1 MNSLGTLPSH
11 HPYWANAFLA
21 ISAIVDSDTPRCA
34 VRADPSHSRSVLAPL
49 LALHER
55 QQSAMLEAV
64 IMEASLMMCSQLGAD
79 LRDAAGET
87 NSTPQ

>member
-1 MNSLGTLPSH
+1 MNSIGTLPLH
-11 HPYWANAFLA
+11 HPEWAKAFLA
-21 ISAIVDSDTPRCA
+21 TSAIVDSDTPRCA
-34 VRADPSHSRSVLAPL
+34 VRADPSQSCSVLAPL
-49 LALHER
+49 LALHEQ

-79 LRDAAGET
+79 LRDVTGKT